1 MGASGLSKFWI
12 EVRQWW
18 PILFFMGGVAI
29 TGTITT
35 SQALAAIQ
43 KHELRL
49 DAVERTQATDSMRLR
64 VIEIQTD
71 STSRTVNRLEDK
83 MDRFIERPR

>member
-1 MGASGLSKFWI
+1 MGAGWNRFADEL
-12 EVRQWW
+12 RQWW
-18 PILFFMGGVAI
+18 FILVCIIGLAF

-43 KHELRL
+43 KHEERL
-49 DAVERTQATDSMRLR
+49 SAVERNQVTDSMRLR
-64 VIEIQTD
+64 VIEVQTD

-83 MDRFIERPR
+83 MDRMMER